1 MLTMNWTAT
10 LAAAAALTLT
20 TSFSTLAQDDPAA
33 AGVSREEVLAS
44 ATNMVGKPIAYPSG
58 AARVTAEMVSFEPG
72 GHTALHTHP
81 VPSFVYVLEGE
92 LEVRIEGQEPM
103 RFRPGQAF
111 MEPQDTSMQAF
122 NVAEGSTR
130 LVVVYSGSE
139 GGQNM
144 VPVTQ

>member
-1 MLTMNWTAT
+1 M
-10 LAAAAALTLT
+10 
-20 TSFSTLAQDDPAA
+20 
-33 AGVSREEVLAS
+33 
-44 ATNMVGKPIAYPSG
+44 
-58 AARVTAEMVSFEPG
+58 ARVTAEMVSFEPG